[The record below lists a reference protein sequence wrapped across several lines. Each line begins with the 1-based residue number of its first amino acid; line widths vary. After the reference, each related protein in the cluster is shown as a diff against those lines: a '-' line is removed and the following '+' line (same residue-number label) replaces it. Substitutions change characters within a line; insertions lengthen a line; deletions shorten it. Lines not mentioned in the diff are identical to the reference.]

1 MQNKLKII
9 FTLFF
14 TLLTTSCGGNK
25 KDNFDFSDFKKPIK
39 ESINN
44 EKISG
49 EDKNLNTVQYELKP
63 LKNREEVLSSFKF
76 EKTDPFL
83 FDSQS
88 SSKLSDFKLK
98 GFITIS
104 NKNFAIINYLNK
116 EGSINTESIGGENTN
131 LLPKGA
137 AVKEINP
144 SKGFVSIT
152 FLDELF
158 IINFED

>member
-1 MQNKLKII
+1 MKKKLHYIVTFI
-9 FTLFF
+9 FIFLIS
-14 TLLTTSCGGNK
+14 SCGGNK
-25 KDNFDFSDFKKPIK
+25 KDNFDFSDFKKPVK
-39 ESINN
+39 ESTNN
-44 EKISG
+44 EIISS
-49 EDKNLNTVQYELKP
+49 EDTNSNNVQYELKP

-76 EKTDPFL
+76 EKNDPFL

-88 SSKLSDFKLK
+88 SNKLSDFKLK

-104 NKNFAIINYLNK
+104 NKNHAIVSYLNK
-116 EGSINTESIGGENTN
+116 EGSINTESIGGENTI

-158 IINFED
+158 IINFEG